1 VSDQA
6 RRRSDGAGRWQR
18 KSMRGGGRRVY
29 QQVTLSEEEQA
40 RLRARAEELAV
51 SVPRLLVESALGD
64 GVGSEGGGVERRRA
78 LDSLFEIERLLATVA
93 NNVNQLARQA
103 NTSGELP
110 AAARLEGMRAEV
122 LDLVREL
129 REVTGARA

>member
-1 VSDQA
+1 
-6 RRRSDGAGRWQR
+6 
-18 KSMRGGGRRVY
+18 MRDGGRRVY
-29 QQVTLSEEEQA
+29 QQVTLSEDEQA

-51 SVPRLLVESALGD
+51 SVP
-64 GVGSEGGGVERRRA
+64 
-78 LDSLFEIERLLATVA
+78 RLLATVA